1 MNQIWNYLFQIHH
14 NVFVRWNWDIEF
26 VQITLSK
33 NKIIWE
39 TAKKFR
45 IEFTELKSFWWKL
58 QEKRIHSKLYDKDK
72 VNISESE
79 TIDNLYDKISKFIQ
93 AVKDS
98 DRISEYKKNNILVE
112 IETFLNEKWEPNKE
126 LLDKSFI

>member
-1 MNQIWNYLFQIHH
+1 M
-14 NVFVRWNWDIEF
+14 
-26 VQITLSK
+26 
-33 NKIIWE
+33 
-39 TAKKFR
+39 
-45 IEFTELKSFWWKL
+45 
-58 QEKRIHSKLYDKDK
+58 
-72 VNISESE
+72 NISESE